1 MIGFFVNTLALRI
14 DLSGEPRTEQL
25 LERIRETTVAAQAH
39 QDLPFEQVVE
49 IAQPPRRMDQTP
61 LFQVL
66 FAWQNNDM
74 GAVQL
79 QDVEAVDE
87 DIQYDIA
94 KFDLDLH
101 MGEVQ
106 GEVVGGLMYSTA
118 LFDHQTIV
126 RHIGYLEAMLRWMTV
141 STEQAIGEAPIL
153 GSSELELLTQ
163 KWNMTDRP
171 YPDNTCVHHLF
182 ESQVKLSP
190 EAIAIVHDDR
200 TLTYRELNSRAT
212 GIAHQLVAA
221 DVKPGDN
228 VLILLNRSID
238 LVAAQIA
245 ILKVGAAYVPI
256 DTKAPVDRQAYIT
269 SDCGAKLLITD
280 ENTDVPVQVK
290 TSLLRLSANQ
300 KNSGDV
306 RDLLDS
312 SLRSSASSLDTAYI
326 MYTSGSTGVPKGVMV
341 HHRGIARLVINN
353 GFVELG
359 PGDRMGFATN
369 PSFDPST
376 HQVWGPLL
384 NGACI
389 VIIDN
394 DTYLDP
400 HRLAKALVHHQV
412 TCLYMTHGLLHQYA
426 SIIGDTL
433 SKLKYLLGGA
443 EQGAIKAYL
452 SVLQHGGP
460 VRLVNRYGPTETTVS
475 ATAYT
480 ATSAIDQ
487 LERLPIG
494 RPISNTRVYVL
505 DKHLNPV
512 PMGVVGEIYIGG
524 AGVTNG
530 YLNRPDLTA
539 ERYLPDPFFKGSG
552 ARMYKSGD
560 QARYLSDGNLVFMGR
575 NDDQVKIR
583 GHRIELGEIEAR
595 LREHDLIK
603 QAFVTTFG
611 DEGEKSLVAYVVSTL
626 QENMAQTSRE
636 HLAATLPEYMIPSAF
651 VRLDT
656 MPLTNNGKIDRRA
669 LPKPDSASFV
679 TQDYVAPQGDVE

>member
-14 DLSGEPRTEQL
+14 DLSGEPTAQQL
-25 LERIRETTVAAQAH
+25 LERVQNTTIAAQTH

-49 IAQPPRRMDQTP
+49 IVQPPRRADQTP

-66 FAWQNNDM
+66 FAWQNNDV
-74 GAVQL
+74 GTLQF
-79 QDVEAVDE
+79 QDVDVMFEEV
-87 DIQYDIA
+87 QYNIA

-101 MGEVQ
+101 MGEVN

-118 LFDHQTIV
+118 LFDRQTID
-126 RHIGYLEAMLRWMTV
+126 RYIGYLEAMLRWMTV
-141 STEQAIGEAPIL
+141 NTEQAIGEALIL

-171 YPDNTCVHHLF
+171 YPNNTCIHHLF

-190 EAIAIVHDDR
+190 EAIAIVHGDR
-200 TLTYRELNSRAT
+200 KLTYCELNSRAN

-221 DVKPGDN
+221 DVKPGDF

-269 SDCGAKLLITD
+269 SDCGAKLLIAD
-280 ENTDVPVQVK
+280 ENTDVPVQIK
-290 TSLLRLSANQ
+290 TSLLRLNADQKSA
-300 KNSGDV
+300 GDV
-306 RDLLDS
+306 RGMWCSSVLNSFDS

-353 GFVELG
+353 GFVDLG
-359 PGDRMGFATN
+359 PSDRMGFATN

-400 HRLAKALVHHQV
+400 HRLAEALIRHQV

-426 SIIGDTL
+426 FIIGHTL

-443 EQGAIKAYL
+443 EQGMIKAYL
-452 SVLQHGGP
+452 AVLQHGGP

-487 LERLPIG
+487 LGRLPIG

-505 DKHLNPV
+505 DKYLNPV
-512 PMGVVGEIYIGG
+512 PIGIVGELYIGG

-539 ERYLPDPFFKGSG
+539 ERFLQDPFFKVPG

-583 GHRIELGEIEAR
+583 GHRIELGEIGAR
-595 LREHDLIK
+595 LTEHDLIK
-603 QAFVTTFG
+603 QAFVATLG
-611 DEGEKSLVAYVVSTL
+611 DEGEK
-626 QENMAQTSRE
+626 
-636 HLAATLPEYMIPSAF
+636 
-651 VRLDT
+651 RL
-656 MPLTNNGKIDRRA
+656 
-669 LPKPDSASFV
+669 
-679 TQDYVAPQGDVE
+679 